1 MDTFALDL
9 QEDPDRPD
17 GAGMLLARINGTDL
31 IEQVRQLEMA
41 AGKGRLA
48 GAYAGIRRSNL
59 RSVRSHFLGS
69 PSPVHER
76 EDGKIPVL
84 GCACGIVA
92 CWPLH
97 VRVTVAHDVVTWDGF
112 DPPFHRDPSGEMF
125 RRYDA
130 FGPFRFD
137 RDRYEAELAR
147 FTGRGA
153 TRTPIG
159 RPSD

>member
-17 GAGMLLARINGTDL
+17 GAGMLLPRINGEDL
-31 IEQVRQLEMA
+31 IDQIRQLEMA

-112 DPPFHRDPSGEMF
+112 DPPFHRDPSGEVF

-147 FTGRGA
+147 FTDRGA